1 VLRFAALTASINL
14 PRGKAETAGEF
25 LGAAFPPTW
34 AWAALEREQLEDDTG
49 RKFGPLDDNVNLRE
63 DLGIDSVDLV
73 TLIVHTQSRLQIEV
87 PSEKLEKAATV
98 GNLLD
103 VLQSRLAGPARGAA

>member
-1 VLRFAALTASINL
+1 
-14 PRGKAETAGEF
+14 

-34 AWAALEREQLEDDTG
+34 AWAALEREARMGRNELRRFLLEQLEDDTG

-87 PSEKLEKAATV
+87 PSEKLEKVATV